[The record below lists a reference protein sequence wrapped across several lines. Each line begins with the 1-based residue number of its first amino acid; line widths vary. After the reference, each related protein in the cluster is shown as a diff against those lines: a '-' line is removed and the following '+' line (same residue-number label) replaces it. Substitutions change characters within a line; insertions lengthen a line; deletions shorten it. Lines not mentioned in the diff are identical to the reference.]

1 MLTREDLEA
10 ISQLMDAKM
19 AAQKKEIIRK
29 VGVLIENEVTPKFN
43 LLAEGQEDILR
54 RMPSEDDM
62 DIIDGRLT
70 DLEQTVRR
78 HETEIAALKRAN

>member
-1 MLTREDLEA
+1 
-10 ISQLMDAKM
+10 
-19 AAQKKEIIRK
+19 
-29 VGVLIENEVTPKFN
+29 
-43 LLAEGQEDILR
+43 
-54 RMPSEDDM
+54 M